1 MVFIDGCKNP
11 SSVTLLLRANSKQYL
26 DEFHRTAL
34 NVIYVLRDFIEKPLI
49 VGGGGSTE
57 AILAHKISERAL
69 EIEGR
74 EQNCNSKICRSI
86 RRNSNHSCKKCG
98 NGYN

>member
-1 MVFIDGCKNP
+1 MVFVDGCKNP
-11 SSVTLLLRANSKQYL
+11 QSVTLLLRANSKQYL

-34 NVIYVLRDFIEKPLI
+34 NVIYVLRDFIENPRV

-57 AILAHKISERAL
+57 AIIAHKISERVT

-74 EQNCNSKICRSI
+74 EQIVVEKFAEALEEIPI
-86 RRNSNHSCKKCG
+86 TLARNVG
-98 NGYN
+98 MDT